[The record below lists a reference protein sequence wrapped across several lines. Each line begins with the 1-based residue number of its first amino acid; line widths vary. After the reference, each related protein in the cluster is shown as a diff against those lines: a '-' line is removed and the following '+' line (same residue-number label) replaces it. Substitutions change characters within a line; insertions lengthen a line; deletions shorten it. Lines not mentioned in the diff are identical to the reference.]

1 MKEFLNYKIKK
12 IYLVLL
18 LLIIMIS
25 LIQIK
30 DIVLEKTS
38 SSQTRQINT
47 YIINY
52 VLLPTEELLNFCNFY
67 VKIITYKENILL
79 DSKLESKSK

>member
-30 DIVLEKTS
+30 DIVLEKMS

-52 VLLPTEELLNFCNFY
+52 VLPPIEELLNFCNFY

-79 DSKLESKSK
+79 ESKLESKSK